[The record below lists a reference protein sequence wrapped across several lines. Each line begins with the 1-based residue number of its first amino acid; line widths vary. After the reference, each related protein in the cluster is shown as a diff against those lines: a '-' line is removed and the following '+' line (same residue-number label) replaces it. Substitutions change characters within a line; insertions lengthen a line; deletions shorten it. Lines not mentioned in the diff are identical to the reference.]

1 VAGSLRWSA
10 ASKVHLS
17 AGRSLKT
24 AHFEEGNLGRAITF
38 SSMASDPAKAGVLR
52 TPVTTDDLKT
62 MSMEFLRLDPGAMY
76 SFKIPA
82 GSDGYL
88 FILSGSATI
97 TVDEVSKLMTLESF
111 AAIKEG
117 SVFKLENTAKETIEA
132 VFVLAPPAGA
142 DAKLDGLAEN
152 LTVTARDG
160 APIAHIADQ
169 KKKRIYF
176 VAKEAARSQ
185 RAHAMIVEYEKDTY
199 TQLHHHP
206 NAESLFVL
214 LSGRIKFT
222 FNGKDEVLER
232 GQAVYFPMND
242 RHALRC
248 ADDSASASFLEFH
261 IPASYTTVK
270 EQP

>member
-1 VAGSLRWSA
+1 M
-10 ASKVHLS
+10 
-17 AGRSLKT
+17 
-24 AHFEEGNLGRAITF
+24 GRAITF
-38 SSMASDPAKAGVLR
+38 SSLTSESVKAGALR
-52 TPVTTDDLKT
+52 APVTTDDLKT
-62 MSMEFLRLDPGAMY
+62 MSVEFLRLDPGAVH
-76 SFKIPA
+76 SVKVPA

-97 TVDEVSKLMTLESF
+97 TVDEISKPMTLESF
-111 AAIKEG
+111 AAIKE
-117 SVFKLENTAKETIEA
+117 SCVFKLENTAKETTEA

-152 LTVTARDG
+152 LTVAARAAAPTAYL
-160 APIAHIADQ
+160 ADQ

-176 VAKEAARSQ
+176 VSKEASSSQ
-185 RAHAMIVEYEKDTY
+185 RAHAMIVEYEKDTH

-248 ADDSASASFLEFH
+248 AEDSVSASFLEFH